1 MSGTTSGTT
10 RGPGSDAVVDRS
22 VLADRLETL
31 RNRFEEF
38 RGRL

>member
-1 MSGTTSGTT
+1 MSEDKHT
-10 RGPGSDAVVDRS
+10 RAPEARE
-22 VLADRLETL
+22 LAEQLRGL